1 MTNCTDHSSN
11 QAASNFSK
19 SFTDIFIKKPVLSTV
34 ISLLILVAG
43 LGAMFKLEL
52 REYPKMT
59 NTIITVTTGYPGANA
74 ATVQGFVTTP
84 LEKSIASADGIDYLE
99 AESDM
104 GSSTITAH
112 IVLDYDPNAALT
124 QITGKVDAVLSQLP
138 QQGLLSPSID
148 EETGSAF
155 PDLILGFTSKNMT
168 SEQITAYV
176 NNVISPEI
184 YGVNGISQILTWGAK
199 NYAMRIWLNTLEM
212 ARLGVTPTD
221 VSNALVNNN
230 IQATPGQLKGSYIF
244 TALNLKTDLHE
255 VDQFNDIVVKDDGGR
270 LIRIRD
276 IGKAELGSQTYD
288 YDVSYQG
295 KSAIFVGVSTAPSAN
310 PLTVISNVRD
320 LFPEIE
326 KKLPPGLSLHLI
338 MDQTE
343 YISASIK
350 EVIQTFI
357 EAILIVVLVI
367 FAFLGS
373 PRSVLIPIVT
383 IPLSLIGVCFIMY
396 LLGYSLNLL
405 TLLAMILAI
414 GLVVDDAIVVLEN
427 IYRHL
432 EKGESA
438 FQAATQ
444 GAREIRNPVI
454 VMTTTL
460 VAVFAPI
467 GFVGGVTGA
476 LFTEFAWTLASAV
489 LISGVIALTF
499 SPMLCSKLINE
510 KVIHAPLVQ
519 KVDHIFEKVRNF
531 YGRRLAGALQVKAVT
546 LFIAILVLTSCY
558 FFVSG
563 AKRELAP
570 AEDQGFIGISAG
582 APAAANL
589 DYLNQYAP
597 QLTDIMKS
605 FPEQN
610 ANFLV
615 TGIYPNSY
623 SIFAGMTL
631 KPWGDR
637 DMTQMQ
643 LLPLV
648 QNKLNQV
655 AGLQTFAFAF
665 PSLPG
670 IAFGPDFD
678 FEIKSTDSQ
687 QAIYP
692 VLQSL
697 VKAAQQSGLFMY
709 AYGDLRFDR
718 PQIDIDI
725 DRAKAASMGI
735 QMADIS
741 EALATMTG
749 GGFVN
754 YFTKDGYSFEVI
766 PQVWRDFRANPQ
778 DLLSI
783 QIKTASGQLVP
794 LSTFVTFS
802 QSIQPT
808 SLNQFN
814 QLNSASLQAGLM
826 PGVSVS
832 QAYAYMTAVADKLLP
847 QSMSYDSAGALRQ
860 FLQEGN
866 SLFWA
871 FLFALIIIYLVLAAQ
886 FESFRDPLIV
896 LVSVPM
902 SLCGALVP
910 IYLGAS
916 TLNIYTEIGLVTLI
930 GLISKHGILMVEF
943 ANQLQKHEGLSIS
956 EAIYKSATI
965 RLRPILMTTASMIFG
980 VLPLILATGA
990 GAVSHF
996 DIGLVIAMGMLV
1008 GTCFTLFVVPV
1019 MYTYLAKDHRQHE
1032 TI

>member
-1 MTNCTDHSSN
+1 MRASPKQLRILMTSVT
-11 QAASNFSK
+11 
-19 SFTDIFIKKPVLSTV
+19 SFTDVFIKKPVLATV

-43 LGAMFKLEL
+43 LGAIFKLEL

-112 IVLDYDPNAALT
+112 IILNYDPNAALT
-124 QITGKVDAVLSQLP
+124 QITGKVDAVLAELP

-148 EETGSAF
+148 EETGSTF
-155 PDLILGFTSKNMT
+155 PDLILGFLSKDMT
-168 SEQITAYV
+168 PEQITAYV

-184 YGVNGISQILTWGAK
+184 YGVSGISQILTWGAK

-221 VSNALVNNN
+221 VSRSLINNN
-230 IQATPGQLKGSYIF
+230 IQATPGQLKGTYIF
-244 TALNLKTDLHE
+244 TALYLKTDLHDVE
-255 VDQFNDIVVKDDGGR
+255 QFNDIIVKNDHGR

-288 YDVSYQG
+288 YNVSFGGQ
-295 KSAIFVGVSTAPSAN
+295 SAIFVGVSTAPDAN
-310 PLTVISNVRD
+310 PLTVIAKVRD
-320 LFPEIE
+320 LFPEIQ
-326 KKLPPGLSLHLI
+326 KKMPPGLTLHLI
-338 MDQTE
+338 MDQTQ
-343 YISASIK
+343 YISASIE

-357 EAILIVVLVI
+357 EAVLIVVLVI

-373 PRSVLIPIVT
+373 PRSVVIPVIT
-383 IPLSLIGVCFIMY
+383 IPLSLIGVCFVMY

-432 EKGESA
+432 EAGETA
-438 FQAATQ
+438 LEAALK
-444 GAREIRNPVI
+444 GAREIKNPVM

-476 LFTEFAWTLASAV
+476 LFTEFAWTLACAV

-499 SPMLCSKLINE
+499 SPMLCSKMVNE

-519 KVDHIFEKVRNF
+519 KVDRVFERIKNF
-531 YGRRLAGALQVKAVT
+531 YGRRLSGALEVPAVV

-558 FFVSG
+558 FFLTG

-570 AEDQGFIGISAG
+570 AEDQGFIGISAQ
-582 APAAANL
+582 APAPANL

-597 QLTDIMKS
+597 QLTEIMNS

-610 ANFLV
+610 GNFLV
-615 TGIYPNSY
+615 SGIYPNSY
-623 SIFAGMTL
+623 SIFAGMPL
-631 KPWGDR
+631 KPWDER
-637 DMTQMQ
+637 QRTQMD

-670 IAFGPDFD
+670 IAFGPDFQ

-697 VKAAQQSGLFMY
+697 VKAAQQSGLFLY
-709 AYGDLRFDR
+709 AFGDLRFDR
-718 PQIDIDI
+718 PQIDLDI
-725 DRAKAASMGI
+725 DRAKAASLGV
-735 QMADIS
+735 QMSDIS
-741 EALATMTG
+741 NALATMTG

-766 PQVWRDFRANPQ
+766 PQVWRYLRANPQ
-778 DLLSI
+778 DLSNI
-783 QIKTASGQLVP
+783 QVSTASGQLVP

-808 SLNQFN
+808 SLNQFD

-826 PGVSVS
+826 PGVSVG
-832 QAYAYMTAVADKLLP
+832 QAYDYMKAVADKLLP
-847 QSMSYDSAGALRQ
+847 QSMSYDTSGALRQ
-860 FLQEGN
+860 YLEEGN

-871 FLFALIIIYLVLAAQ
+871 FLFALIIIYLVLSAQ

-902 SLCGALVP
+902 SLCGALAP

-943 ANQLQKHEGLSIS
+943 ANQLQKHRGLSIK
-956 EAIYKSATI
+956 EAIHESATI

-996 DIGLVIAMGMLV
+996 DIGLVIAMGMLI

-1032 TI
+1032 IS